1 MTQSSHAL
9 GKLLDVLDALGRLHP
24 QDGLDFFWVMPY
36 TITTDYITEQ
46 YTRWNTEY
54 ALLRIQLPL
63 KSIKGL
69 ESLVE
74 VIDQARG
81 HFGLY
86 YYIVNICL
94 NELISDLVFEAL
106 LDGSLISHLGI
117 LEPE

>member
-1 MTQSSHAL
+1 
-9 GKLLDVLDALGRLHP
+9 
-24 QDGLDFFWVMPY
+24 
-36 TITTDYITEQ
+36 
-46 YTRWNTEY
+46 
-54 ALLRIQLPL
+54 L

-86 YYIVNICL
+86 YYIFNICL

-106 LDGSLISHLGI
+106 LDGSLISRPDV
-117 LEPE
+117 LEPNDMIV